1 MTRKSLAPKC
11 LSGYFRLVGH
21 TLSQQQ
27 QQQQQQQHQHIKN
40 ETQYFPKQSAVQQ
53 LKQRLFSIKTATY
66 LNLKSSFQFKC

>member
-27 QQQQQQQHQHIKN
+27 QQQQQQHQHQHIKN
-40 ETQYFPKQSAVQQ
+40 ETQYFPKQSAGQQ
-53 LKQRLFSIKTATY
+53 LK
-66 LNLKSSFQFKC
+66 